1 VAEIWG
7 IAIAGVAG
15 AAIGAYG
22 ASSAAGQQASASEN
36 AQQISENEFNTIT
49 QQEQPYIQSGYGAQ
63 SQLNYLLGIGTPGT
77 PYSTGTAATPGY
89 SSLNGLGALGGS
101 GVPINIPGTPGTP
114 SSPGTASSSPAG
126 GYGSL
131 LQPFTAQYMQQYS
144 PAYQFQLQQG
154 QQGVLNSDAAG
165 QGALSGA
172 ALKDLTAYNQNY
184 ANTAYNNAFNQ
195 YQTQLGNTYSRLAGI
210 AQLGQAAATNTGQQ
224 GTALA
229 GQAAQSATNIGTAQ
243 AGGTVGAAN
252 ALAGGLSSASLPW
265 LYANSGSGTGGFTP
279 DAGVTG
285 TGGAYD
291 TYNTLAGSTDYSI
304 PPG

>member
-1 VAEIWG
+1 MNRIKRQFDRLLNDGFQPPSICTLEGWAAA
-7 IAIAGVAG
+7 AIVGGAALAGSAISASAAGSAASEQAG
-15 AAIGAYG
+15 AA
-22 ASSAAGQQASASEN
+22 EN

-49 QQEQPYIQSGYGAQ
+49 QQESPYMESGYGAQ

-77 PYSTGTAATPGY
+77 QSSTAGVGT
-89 SSLNGLGALGGS
+89 
-101 GVPINIPGTPGTP
+101 
-114 SSPGTASSSPAG
+114 PGTASSSTGG

-154 QQGVLNSDAAG
+154 QQGVLNGDAAG

-172 ALKDLTAYNQNY
+172 ALKDLTSYNQNY

-195 YQTQLGNTYSRLAGI
+195 YQTQLGNTYSRLSGV
-210 AQLGQAAATNTGQQ
+210 AQLGQNAAANTGQQ
-224 GTALA
+224 GTTLA

-252 ALAGGLSSASLPW
+252 AISGGLSSASLPW
-265 LYANSGSGTGGFTP
+265 LYANSGTTNPYQTSNPTAGIGG
-279 DAGVTG
+279 
-285 TGGAYD
+285 
-291 TYNTLAGSTDYSI
+291 
-304 PPG
+304 